1 MQNFIDVKIVEDRR
15 FWSYDSGRSG
25 GGKCLLLGCAR
36 DYPLMGFYKSP
47 HPHLSIYLSF
57 STCRY
62 ISQSLQLSASLSKHR
77 TFYLSLSHSL
87 SLSFALVVPPFL
99 SLRPSLPSSV
109 SVYANFSLHY
119 SFTSF
124 FLSLILSPFLSFMSP
139 FFFSLLSLST
149 TSFFSLF
156 RSYFGHVA
164 SDILKAKA
172 NELYS
177 LDVDIFSD
185 KIEVVFLINF
195 FRICFS
201 LSSNISCNLQFFAFS
216 YLIFEQYIFL
226 LRTFSNSSSLS
237 YLIQIFFIF
246 IYVDMFY
253 TFMSIFR
260 LQKSEL

>member
-1 MQNFIDVKIVEDRR
+1 MQNFIDVKIVVDRR
-15 FWSYDSGRSG
+15 FWSYDSGRSGGG

-36 DYPLMGFYKSP
+36 DYPLIGFYKSP
-47 HPHLSIYLSF
+47 HPHLSF

-77 TFYLSLSHSL
+77 TFYLSLSL
-87 SLSFALVVPPFL
+87 SLFCSRRAPISL

-172 NELYS
+172 DELYS
-177 LDVDIFSD
+177 LDVDIFSV
-185 KIEVVFLINF
+185 KIEVVFLIIF

-226 LRTFSNSSSLS
+226 LWTFSNSSSLN

>member
-47 HPHLSIYLSF
+47 HPHLSF

-99 SLRPSLPSSV
+99 SLRPSLPSSA

-124 FLSLILSPFLSFMSP
+124 FLSLILSLYLVMRM
-139 FFFSLLSLST
+139 
-149 TSFFSLF
+149 LF
-156 RSYFGHVA
+156 QFW
-164 SDILKAKA
+164 K
-172 NELYS
+172 
-177 LDVDIFSD
+177 
-185 KIEVVFLINF
+185 
-195 FRICFS
+195 RI
-201 LSSNISCNLQFFAFS
+201 
-216 YLIFEQYIFL
+216 
-226 LRTFSNSSSLS
+226 
-237 YLIQIFFIF
+237 
-246 IYVDMFY
+246 
-253 TFMSIFR
+253 
-260 LQKSEL
+260 